1 MSDFNLPEGWI
12 ETSLDSISSDVSYG
26 YTAKST
32 TEEVGPHLL
41 RITDI
46 QDNQVDW
53 RTVPFCVIEKGKAD
67 QYLLKADDLVFA
79 RTGATVGKSFL
90 IKGNIPESVFA
101 SYLIR
106 VRSVNQIGINYL
118 AHFFNSASYWNQIT
132 EFSSGIGQPNVNGT
146 KLKELILPL
155 APLAEQQQ
163 IAQKLDEL
171 LAQVDTLKTRL
182 DAIPSILKRFRQS
195 VLAAAVSGR
204 LTEEWRGSNE
214 VCINQYICQLERV
227 REEAHLSQQQEGK
240 RKTKNKEVEDVLE
253 IELPKIPEV
262 WIFKSVSFVTS
273 RVTYGLTIR
282 PSYIEDGVPIIS
294 AKEIRYGVV
303 NYGLANTISH
313 KDYNLQRDKCKIY
326 KDDVLFSKTGT
337 IGHVARATKD
347 TPTCSSQNIAVLTPI
362 INSKFLELVMRS
374 PFIQKL
380 ASDSVKTTAIP
391 DLQLG
396 IISRFPVPL
405 TSIEEQTEIVRRVEQ
420 LFAYADQIEQRVKD
434 AQARVN
440 HLTQSI
446 LAKAFRGELTAD
458 WRAQNPDLISG
469 ENSAAALLERI
480 KAEREVVIKQKR
492 KGK

>member
-1 MSDFNLPEGWI
+1 VSEINLPEGWI

-32 TEEVGPHLL
+32 TDKVGPHLL

-46 QDNQVDW
+46 QDNQVNW
-53 RTVPFCVIEKGKAD
+53 NTVPFCGIEKGKAD

-106 VRSVNQIGINYL
+106 VRSVKQIGINYL
-118 AHFFNSASYWNQIT
+118 AHFFNSAAYWNQIT

-146 KLKELILPL
+146 KLKELNLPL

-182 DAIPSILKRFRQS
+182 DSIPKILKRFRQS

-204 LTEEWRGSNE
+204 LTEEWRGLNKMPIWRQSTLGKE
-214 VCINQYICQLERV
+214 FKCIDGDRGPNYPKKEEYLLEGHCLFLSTKNVRNYGFDFSDVVFIGKDRHEKLRNGTLERGD
-227 REEAHLSQQQEGK
+227 L
-240 RKTKNKEVEDVLE
+240 
-253 IELPKIPEV
+253 
-262 WIFKSVSFVTS
+262 
-273 RVTYGLTIR
+273 
-282 PSYIEDGVPIIS
+282 
-294 AKEIRYGVV
+294 
-303 NYGLANTISH
+303 
-313 KDYNLQRDKCKIY
+313 
-326 KDDVLFSKTGT
+326 
-337 IGHVARATKD
+337 
-347 TPTCSSQNIAVLTPI
+347 VLTTRGTLGYIASYDETVPFDVI
-362 INSKFLELVMRS
+362 RINSGMLILRKMDSTHVNEFFKMLIASPLFQRIIDEQRTGSAQPQLPAKILKEFEL
-374 PFIQKL
+374 Q
-380 ASDSVKTTAIP
+380 IP
-391 DLQLG
+391 
-396 IISRFPVPL
+396 SNK
-405 TSIEEQTEIVRRVEQ
+405 EQTEIVRRVEQ

-458 WRAQNPDLISG
+458 WRAQNPELISG
-469 ENSAAALLERI
+469 ENSAAALLE
-480 KAEREVVIKQKR
+480 KVKTERESTTKPKR
-492 KGK
+492 KVK